1 MPNDKV
7 LEQKKAMVEE
17 MSQKLSQAAA
27 GVFVDYRGLTVE
39 EDTKLRNELRA
50 AGVEYKVVKNSIL
63 KFAAEQQ
70 GLNELDPFLNG
81 PTAVAL
87 CESDAVAPAKV
98 LSKFAKDIE
107 ALEIKTGFV
116 DGKVIGLDEI
126 KALADLPSKEVLVAK
141 ALGGLNAPIS
151 GFVNVLNANL
161 RGLAIVL
168 NAIAEQKSA

>member
-17 MSQKLSQAAA
+17 IAQKLERAAA

-39 EDTKLRNELRA
+39 QDTKLRNELRE
-50 AGVEYKVVKNSIL
+50 AGVEYKVVKNSIIR
-63 KFAAEQQ
+63 FAAEKQ
-70 GLNELDPFLNG
+70 GLGELDPFLNG
-81 PTAVAL
+81 PTSMAL
-87 CESDAVAPAKV
+87 SYTDAVAPAKV
-98 LSKFAKDIE
+98 LSKFAKENDVF
-107 ALEIKTGFV
+107 EIKTGFV
-116 DGKVIGLDEI
+116 DGKVVGLDEI
-126 KALADLPSKEVLVAK
+126 SSLAELPSKEVLVAK